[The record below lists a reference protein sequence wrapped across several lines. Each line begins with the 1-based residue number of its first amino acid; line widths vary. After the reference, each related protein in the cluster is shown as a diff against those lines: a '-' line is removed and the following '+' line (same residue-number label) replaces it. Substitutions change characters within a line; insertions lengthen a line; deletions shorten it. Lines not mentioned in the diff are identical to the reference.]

1 MHRCTERQLYDIPR
15 VSKRQRA
22 RRRFHARVY
31 THAYTELRA
40 RAHTHTRARAAH
52 VLSVCSY
59 AKRARDLRLF
69 CQPPPR
75 LSLVLH
81 SLLCFTLLV
90 LVISLS
96 LSFSLSF
103 SLSLAASPAVRAL
116 LSLLRV
122 SFPFPS
128 ISLMC
133 KSLPLAPTVGCER
146 APVSFFL
153 FYTLRAETL
162 E

>member
-1 MHRCTERQLYDIPR
+1 MCTCTYID
-15 VSKRQRA
+15 
-22 RRRFHARVY
+22 
-31 THAYTELRA
+31 
-40 RAHTHTRARAAH
+40 THTRAAR

-69 CQPPPR
+69 CQPSPR

-81 SLLCFTLLV
+81 SLLCFTWLV
-90 LVISLS
+90 LVISLFFF
-96 LSFSLSF
+96 LPFSRRF
-103 SLSLAASPAVRAL
+103 AGGIRAL

-133 KSLPLAPTVGCER
+133 ESLLLAPTFSCER
-146 APVSFFL
+146 ESVFL
-153 FYTLRAETL
+153 PLLYVYLYTPRLWSNLSEKLYNTPLLCAIVYGKIACEML
-162 E
+162 LGMSE